1 MSAVSIRAHVGV
13 GIYEITLIRKRAFIH
28 TYRILFT
35 MSSLTKENQEALAQ
49 IEKLRA
55 KAWEEQVKENWDESM
70 HSYEK
75 CAHALVEVL
84 KSTPQSY
91 HKSIQLS
98 INKTLTKM
106 DEIIKI
112 TAKSKE
118 PKLSDLA
125 INKKVKDSLTV
136 FLDVIEVSIEEDLPY
151 EDSTLLL
158 YGPAGTGKNHIASA
172 IASQLGAPLIIVKPA
187 EARSK
192 WSGESEKYIRD
203 IFIKAKKE
211 RAVLF
216 FDELHKLI
224 RSENGEESNV
234 NADMENQFLQEMN
247 TRDKSFVIIGATA
260 RPWDL
265 AETVRR
271 RFQECTYIPP
281 PNSKERGALMN
292 SLIQSYMP
300 KYSTMVTKEEITK
313 LTETMEDY
321 SADECRKVV
330 SLAFRFAIKGM
341 KDSNYFTKVNFLNS
355 LKTYY
360 VACKNT
366 HPKAEKLTRK
376 ECPGQCNPVVTVK
389 YLKKALKEI
398 KPRIKDEDIRQFED
412 YKNAV

>member
-1 MSAVSIRAHVGV
+1 
-13 GIYEITLIRKRAFIH
+13 
-28 TYRILFT
+28 
-35 MSSLTKENQEALAQ
+35 MSSLSKENKKALAQ

-55 KAWEEQVKENWDESM
+55 KAWEEQVKENWDEAM
-70 HSYEK
+70 HNYEK

-91 HKSIQLS
+91 HNSIQLS
-98 INKTLTKM
+98 IKKILVKM

-112 TAKSKE
+112 TAKNKE

-125 INKKVKDSLTV
+125 INKKVKDSLIL
-136 FLDVIEVSIEEDLPY
+136 FLDVIQVSIEEDLPY
-151 EDSTLLL
+151 DDSSLLL
-158 YGPAGTGKNHIASA
+158 YGPAGTGKNHIAGA
-172 IASQLGAPLIIVKPA
+172 IASQLGAPLITVKPA

-203 IFIKAKKE
+203 IFIKAKQE

-224 RSENGEESNV
+224 RSENGEESNI

-247 TRDKSFVIIGATA
+247 TRDKSFWIIGATSQ
-260 RPWDL
+260 PWDL

-271 RFQECTYIPP
+271 RFQECTYIPL
-281 PNSKERGALMN
+281 PNTKERGAILN
-292 SLIQSYMP
+292 SVIQSYMP
-300 KYSTMVTKEEITK
+300 KHSTMVTKDQLTK
-313 LTETMEDY
+313 LGEDMEGY

-341 KDSNYFTKVNFLNS
+341 KESNYFTKVNFLNS
-355 LKTYY
+355 VKTYY

-366 HPKAEKLTRK
+366 HPKAENLTRQQ
-376 ECPGQCNPVVTVK
+376 CPGQCNPVLTLK
-389 YLKKALKEI
+389 HLKKSLKEI
-398 KPRIKDEDIRQFED
+398 KPRIKDADIDKFND
-412 YKNAV
+412 YKNAL